1 MAVKKRKPAK
11 NTAPVVEFIDS
22 PTQIS
27 ANGTCVIFFKY
38 VEEYVAKVHHKE
50 GFKVYLMVGGVTHQ
64 ETLAHFHRLGKR
76 VESIGKCVYN
86 LRVEDGKVSQETLKR
101 LTFAVFYSNLPTTSP
116 RGLKFYSIAGTSFED
131 EEEWCDGAFK
141 WCKCAI
147 S

>member
-50 GFKVYLMVGGVTHQ
+50 GFKVYLM
-64 ETLAHFHRLGKR
+64 RLGKR

-116 RGLKFYSIAGTSFED
+116 RGLKFYSIAGTSFEV
-131 EEEWCDGAFK
+131 
-141 WCKCAI
+141 I
-147 S
+147 LP

>member
-1 MAVKKRKPAK
+1 
-11 NTAPVVEFIDS
+11 EFIDS

-116 RGLKFYSIAGTSFED
+116 RGLKVYDRLMQRIKDQLFQFYSIAGTSFED